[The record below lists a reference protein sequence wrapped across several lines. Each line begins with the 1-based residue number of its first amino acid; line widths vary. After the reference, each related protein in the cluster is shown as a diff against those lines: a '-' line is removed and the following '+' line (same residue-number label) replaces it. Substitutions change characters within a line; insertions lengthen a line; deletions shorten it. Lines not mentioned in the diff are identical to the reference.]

1 MISISYCVTACN
13 EHIELEKLITI
24 LLAKLKSEDEIVI
37 QIDSLNVTNK
47 VLEVIIKKQVES
59 SRIKLVK
66 FPLNK
71 DFSSFKNNAYSNCTK
86 NYIFQIDADEYPSE
100 TLIDNIHD
108 ILELN
113 TNTELFLI
121 PRINTVEGLTEA
133 HVQKWGWNLNEHGW
147 VNYPDYQTRLSKN
160 LTEICWTGKV
170 HERLVK
176 KDGSQIK
183 VDYLPTHHDLDL
195 IHPKNIERQEKQNN
209 FYESI

>member
-1 MISISYCVTACN
+1 MTSISYCVTACN
-13 EHIELEKLITI
+13 EHIELEKLLT
-24 LLAKLKSEDEIVI
+24 LLINKLKPEDEIVL

-47 VLEVIIKKQVES
+47 VLEVIIKKQEES

-71 DFSSFKNNAYSNCTK
+71 DFASFKNNAYKNCSK
-86 NYIFQIDADEYPSE
+86 DYIFQIDADEYPSE

-108 ILELN
+108 IVDLN
-113 TNTELFLI
+113 PDTELFLI
-121 PRINTVEGLTEA
+121 PRINTVDGLTEA
-133 HVQKWGWNLNEHGW
+133 HVQKWGWNLNENGW
-147 VNYPDYQTRLSKN
+147 VNYPDYQTRISKN

-183 VDYLPTHHDLDL
+183 IDYLPIHYDLDL

-209 FYESI
+209 FYNTI

>member
-1 MISISYCVTACN
+1 MTSISYCVTACN
-13 EHIELEKLITI
+13 EHIELEKLLT
-24 LLAKLKSEDEIVI
+24 LLINKLKPEDEIVL

-47 VLEVIIKKQVES
+47 VLEVIITKQEEI

-71 DFSSFKNNAYSNCTK
+71 DFASFKNNAYKNCSK
-86 NYIFQIDADEYPSE
+86 DYIFQIDADEYPSE

-108 ILELN
+108 IVDLN
-113 TNTELFLI
+113 PDTELFLI
-121 PRINTVEGLTEA
+121 PRINTVDGLTEA
-133 HVQKWGWNLNEHGW
+133 HVQKWGWNLNENGW
-147 VNYPDYQTRLSKN
+147 VNYPDYQTRISKN

-183 VDYLPTHHDLDL
+183 IDYLPIHYDLDL

-209 FYESI
+209 FYNTI